1 MKPSSWRRYDA
12 AQRAFCTFH
21 SEAYPARANPPTP
34 PYDPAVVAEWVGD
47 MVAHGSSSAAT
58 AVAALNKHHVNGG
71 GAPLRDTVAIQ
82 QALEGWGRLKPPPV
96 PKKPFT
102 AAMLASVKALIDVTS
117 LKGAR
122 DFAMLVV
129 ARAGAFRGESE
140 LLAATLPLQLVAGG
154 AEVHVHTK
162 TDKSVHATSVRR
174 IPAAG
179 AQGLAPLGA
188 LTHYLSLSGHTE
200 GRVFRNVAG
209 GGARARSNTRPVSRS
224 TLANVVKTWAARL
237 GFDPAEFATHSL
249 KHGCVADLKYADV
262 STAVATRVTGHA
274 SVRAYD
280 GYGGAEAQRRALA
293 ARRRQTREARAT
305 VVSTDAAL
313 EAAAW
318 QAADL

>member
-12 AQRAFCTFH
+12 SQRAYNAFH
-21 SEAYPARANPPTP
+21 AEAYPAKGVPAP
-34 PYDPAVVAEWVGD
+34 PYDTVVVAEWVGD
-47 MVAHGSSSAAT
+47 MVARGLCSAAT

-71 GAPLRDTVAIQ
+71 GVPLRDSVAIQ
-82 QALEGWGRLKPPPV
+82 QALEGWGRLKPLPV
-96 PKKPFT
+96 AKKPFT
-102 AAMLASVKALIDVTS
+102 AAMLASVRSLIDVTS

-129 ARAGAFRGESE
+129 ARAGAVRGESE
-140 LLAATLPLQLVAGG
+140 LLAATLPLRLVAGG

-179 AQGLAPLGA
+179 AQGLAPLGE

-224 TLANVVKTWAARL
+224 TLSNVVKTWAARL

-305 VVSTDAAL
+305 VVTTDAAL